1 MHNNT
6 QLITWIKAWEGGYA
20 DVPGDSGGPTNKGV
34 TLATFQSVYGK
45 GKTSEDLKRLTD
57 EQWQFIFRRNYW
69 ERWKADEIIDRGV
82 AFILVDWLWCSGAY
96 GIKIPQRVIGVDI
109 DGQVG
114 PKTLA
119 AINACEGH
127 KLFNLLKQ
135 ERRAY
140 LERIC
145 VTRLTNKK
153 FLKGWLRRLDSI
165 SYRALMLPTSPTK
178 LLKF

>member
-6 QLITWIKAWEGGYA
+6 PLITWIKAWEGGYA

-45 GKTSEDLKRLTD
+45 SKTAEDLKRLTD
-57 EQWQFIFRRNYW
+57 EQWQFIFSRNYW

-119 AINACEGH
+119 SINACKGH
-127 KLFNLLKQ
+127 MLFNLLKQ
-135 ERRAY
+135 ERKA
-140 LERIC
+140 
-145 VTRLTNKK
+145 LT
-153 FLKGWLRRLDSI
+153 LSA
-165 SYRALMLPTSPTK
+165 SALPIQQTINSSRGG
-178 LLKF
+178 